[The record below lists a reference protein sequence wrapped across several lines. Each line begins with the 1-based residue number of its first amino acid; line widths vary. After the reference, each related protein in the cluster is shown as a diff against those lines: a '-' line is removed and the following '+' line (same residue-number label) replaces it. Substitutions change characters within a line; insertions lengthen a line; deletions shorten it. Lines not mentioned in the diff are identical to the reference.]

1 MASFYTGYN
10 IVLVAGQSNA
20 CGNSVTVD
28 ADNEHNDATTGL
40 PIYVLRAGSDL
51 NYWTDRPGVGVPVGR
66 HAAGACG
73 RETESQSQRLV
84 F

>member
-1 MASFYTGYN
+1 MASSYTGYD

-28 ADNEHNDATTGL
+28 VDNEGNDATDGL

-51 NYWTDRPGVGVPVGR
+51 NYETNRGWFIQWDGTLQVCTDKTFFRRGGWG
-66 HAAGACG
+66 
-73 RETESQSQRLV
+73 SS
-84 F
+84 